1 MKRKK
6 AVHHLK
12 KYVFLAGAVMAVL
25 LAYGIL
31 QNMGM
36 RQPLQQSSG
45 SVSSSANTQEV
56 GDRPMDFKAQDAEVD
71 PDMQDT
77 PGDLD
82 IQDMSRNSEAQNLSE
97 GSDMQGVPEG
107 SDMQE
112 VPSVS
117 KIQHMAAGTVVDV
130 SNLSQ
135 EMLDSLFYSSEITE
149 EVQQRIQGI
158 SYHEN
163 ENISLIELRYL
174 RVLHRGFDGQDHI
187 GELIV
192 NQAIAEDI
200 LEIMSELYHQS
211 YPIEKMLLIDEY
223 GADDEQSMEDNNTS
237 AFNYREIAGSGRLS
251 NHAEGLAID
260 INPLYNPYVKQT
272 GDGGR
277 TVSPS
282 SGEAYA
288 DREGDFPYK
297 IDGNDLCCQLF
308 LEHGFAWGGN
318 WNSVKDY
325 QHFEYGAR

>member
-1 MKRKK
+1 
-6 AVHHLK
+6 
-12 KYVFLAGAVMAVL
+12 
-25 LAYGIL
+25 
-31 QNMGM
+31 MGM

>member
-12 KYVFLAGAVMAVL
+12 KYVFLGGAVMAVL
-25 LAYGIL
+25 LTYGFL

-56 GDRPMDFKAQDAEVD
+56 GDRPMDFKAQDTEVD
-71 PDMQDT
+71 SDMQDT
-77 PGDLD
+77 PGDFD
-82 IQDMSRNSEAQNLSE
+82 IPDMSGNSEAQNPPE
-97 GSDMQGVPEG
+97 GSDMQGVPEV
-107 SDMQE
+107 SNMQE
-112 VPSVS
+112 VSEVS
-117 KIQHMAAGTVVDV
+117 KIQRMAAGTAVDV
-130 SNLSQ
+130 SGLSQ
-135 EMLDSLFYSSEITE
+135 ELLDGLFYSSEITE

-158 SYHEN
+158 SYQEN
-163 ENISLIELRYL
+163 ENISLAEFRYL
-174 RVLHRGFDGQDHI
+174 RVLHMGFDGQVHI

-192 NQAIAEDI
+192 NQVIAEDI
-200 LEIMSELYHQS
+200 LKIMAELYRHS

-223 GADDEQSMEDNNTS
+223 GADDEQSMADNNTS

-251 NHAEGLAID
+251 NHAKGLAID

-277 TVSPS
+277 QVSPS
-282 SGEAYA
+282 GGEAYA

-297 IDGNDLCCQLF
+297 IDGDDLCCKLF
-308 LEHGFAWGGN
+308 LEYGFAWGGN
-318 WNSVKDY
+318 WRSVKDY
-325 QHFEYGAR
+325 QHFEYGG